1 MMVKKIQEQYDSFKF
16 SKENN
21 ILLRNILKKYPSS
34 QSGSAVMPLL
44 DLAMRQC
51 KGWIPESAMKEVGKI
66 IDIPFIKVYEVA
78 TFYSMFNLKPIGKY
92 FIQFCT
98 TTPCWLKGS
107 DNLLDLCKSYLNVD
121 LNETTEDGNFTL
133 KEVECLGACVNAPM
147 VQINDD
153 YFEDLDEKSLIK
165 LLDNLRNGNIVKIG
179 SQLKERKCSEP
190 IKIVGKNKNVKR

>member
-1 MMVKKIQEQYDSFKF
+1 MVKKIQDQYDSFKF

-21 ILLRNILKKYPSS
+21 VLIHNILKKYPPS

-107 DNLLDLCKSYLNVD
+107 DDLLKVCKNYLNLD
-121 LNETTEDGNFTL
+121 INETTEDGMFTL

-147 VQINDD
+147 IQINDD
-153 YFEDLDEKSLIK
+153 YFEDLDKDSLIK
-165 LLDNLRNGNIVKIG
+165 LLEDLKNGNKVKVGSQIKERNG
-179 SQLKERKCSEP
+179 SEP
-190 IKIVGKNKNVKR
+190 IKNIGKS

>member
-1 MMVKKIQEQYDSFKF
+1 MNKKNLEQYDNFKF
-16 SKENN
+16 SQENN
-21 ILLRNILKKYPSS
+21 ILIESILKKYPSN
-34 QSGSAVMPLL
+34 QSASAVMPLL

-51 KGWIPESAMKEVGKI
+51 NGWIPESAMKEVGKI
-66 IDIPFIKVYEVA
+66 INVPYIKVYEVA

-107 DNLLDLCKSYLNVD
+107 DNLLEACKKYLNID
-121 LNETTEDGNFTL
+121 INETTKDGNFTL

-153 YFEDLDEKSLIK
+153 YYEDLNEDSLIK
-165 LLDNLRNGNIVKIG
+165 LLESLKNGNEVKIG
-179 SQLKERKCSEP
+179 PQLKERKGSEP
-190 IKIVGKNKNVKR
+190 IKLIGKNKNAK

>member
-1 MMVKKIQEQYDSFKF
+1 MNKKDQEQYDNFKF
-16 SKENN
+16 SQEN
-21 ILLRNILKKYPSS
+21 IFLIKSILKKYPSN

-51 KGWIPESAMKEVGKI
+51 NGWIPESAMKEVSKI
-66 IDIPFIKVYEVA
+66 IDVPYIKVYEVA

-107 DNLLDLCKSYLNVD
+107 DSLLESCKKYLNID
-121 LNETTEDGNFTL
+121 INETTKDGNFTL

-153 YFEDLDEKSLIK
+153 YFEDLSEDSLIK
-165 LLDNLRNGNIVKIG
+165 LLENLKNGNKVKLG
-179 SQLKERKCSEP
+179 PQLNERKGSEP
-190 IKIVGKNKNVKR
+190 VKLIGKNKNAK

>member
-1 MMVKKIQEQYDSFKF
+1 MTLTINSKYENFKF

-21 ILLRNILKKYPSS
+21 VLIESILKKYPVN

-51 KGWIPESAMKEVGKI
+51 DGWIPESAMKEVSRI
-66 IDIPFIKVYEVA
+66 INVPFIKVYEVA
-78 TFYSMFNLKPIGKY
+78 TFYSMFNLKPVGKY

-98 TTPCWLKGS
+98 TTPCWLNGS
-107 DNLLDLCKSYLNVD
+107 DELLEVCKKYLNIE
-121 LNETTEDGNFTL
+121 LGETTKDGLFTL

-153 YFEDLDEKSLIK
+153 YFEDLTQDTLVK
-165 LLDNLRNGNIVKIG
+165 LLDNLKKGNKVKIG
-179 SQLKERKCSEP
+179 PQINGRVGAEP
-190 IKIVGKNKNVKR
+190 FNSMETNKNVK

>member
-1 MMVKKIQEQYDSFKF
+1 MVKKIQEQYDSFKF

-21 ILLRNILKKYPSS
+21 ILIDKILKKYPAN

-51 KGWIPESAMKEVGKI
+51 NGWIPEAAIKEVGKI
-66 IDIPFIKVYEVA
+66 INIPFIKVYEVA

-98 TTPCWLKGS
+98 TTPCWLNGS
-107 DNLLDLCKSYLNVD
+107 DDLLEVCKQYLNIE
-121 LNETTEDGNFTL
+121 LGETTKDGLFTL

-153 YFEDLDEKSLIK
+153 YFEDLDKEKAL
-165 LLDNLRNGNIVKIG
+165 KIFDQIINNV
-179 SQLKERKCSEP
+179 QLKPGSYRGRNSSEP
-190 IKIVGKNKNVKR
+190 EDNRKTLLENKNA

>member
-1 MMVKKIQEQYDSFKF
+1 MSKKVQEHLDEFKF
-16 SKENN
+16 TKENSVL
-21 ILLRNILKKYPSS
+21 IKNILKKYPSN
-34 QSGSAVMPLL
+34 QSSSAVMPLL

-51 KGWIPESAMKEVGKI
+51 NGWIPEAAMKEVGKI
-66 IDIPFIKVYEVA
+66 INIPFIKVYEVA

-107 DNLLDLCKSYLNVD
+107 DNLLQICKKLLNIGV
-121 LNETTEDGNFTL
+121 NQTSKDGLFTL

-153 YFEDLDEKSLIK
+153 YYEDLDESSLKK
-165 LLDNLRNGNIVKIG
+165 LLEDLKNGNKVKIG
-179 SQLKERKCSEP
+179 SQIKNRKSSEP
-190 IKIVGKNKNVKR
+190 IKERGNN